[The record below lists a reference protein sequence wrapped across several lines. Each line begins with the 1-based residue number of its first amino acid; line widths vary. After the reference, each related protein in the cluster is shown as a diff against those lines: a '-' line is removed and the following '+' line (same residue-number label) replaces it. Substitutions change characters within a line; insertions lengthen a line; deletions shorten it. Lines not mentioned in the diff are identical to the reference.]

1 MKPSRPRPY
10 TALALAGLGLFV
22 CASAGCAAREA
33 PAAET
38 RARNVAVAEARSPEA
53 RRVGGP
59 DGRPLGLLR
68 ELDAAFPLYELHLEA
83 PYGIDELLVAAGEG
97 ASGEGGS
104 GGRGASAAGRP
115 EPHDAEA
122 GSPGKA
128 EDQPFACSC
137 FSASLPEGGRIF
149 GRNFDWR
156 RDPALVLF
164 ARPKGAYAS
173 VSMVDIAYLGYSASK
188 TPLDDPAALARAWRL
203 PFDGMNEKGLGVGM
217 MAVDHAE
224 GSRGQGRPRIGE
236 LGLIRVLLDRA
247 ASVAEALSLME
258 GYDVELE
265 DPPIHYFLADRSG
278 DAAVVEYLGGRPR
291 VFRSGKRW
299 QLATNFLLA
308 EVPEEGRGAACWRYA
323 RAAARL
329 EAAGGTLSAAEAM
342 DLLGEVS
349 QPSTRWS
356 AVYDLGS
363 GALEL
368 ALGRDYGR
376 TLRLSLS
383 GGPPAAAAP

>member
-22 CASAGCAAREA
+22 CASAGCAPREA
-33 PAAET
+33 PAAEA
-38 RARNVAVAEARSPEA
+38 RARNGPVPGARAPEA

-68 ELDAAFPLYELHLEA
+68 ELDAAFPLYEFHLEA
-83 PYGIDELLVAAGEG
+83 SYGIEELLIAAADG
-97 ASGEGGS
+97 ASSGDGSGAGGS
-104 GGRGASAAGRP
+104 AAPARP
-115 EPHDAEA
+115 GPDAEA
-122 GSPGKA
+122 YSPAKA
-128 EDQPFACSC
+128 AARPFACSC
-137 FSASLPEGGRIF
+137 FAAGLPEGGRIF

-164 ARPKGAYAS
+164 ARPEGAYAS

-258 GYDVELE
+258 NYDVELE

-278 DAAVVEYLGGRPR
+278 DAAVVEYLGGRMR

>member
-1 MKPSRPRPY
+1 MKTSNPRPY
-10 TALALAGLGLFV
+10 TVLALAGLGLLVF
-22 CASAGCAAREA
+22 ASSGCSARETQA
-33 PAAET
+33 
-38 RARNVAVAEARSPEA
+38 PEA
-53 RRVGGP
+53 RASEARASEPRRVSGA

-83 PYGIDELLVAAGEG
+83 PYGIEELLVAVGEG
-97 ASGEGGS
+97 ASREGS
-104 GGRGASAAGRP
+104 SAAAARTGAV
-115 EPHDAEA
+115 EGEA
-122 GSPGKA
+122 VSQARGKT
-128 EDQPFACSC
+128 EGQPFACSC
-137 FSASLPEGGRIF
+137 FSARQPGGGRIF
-149 GRNFDWR
+149 CRNFDWR

-164 ARPKGAYAS
+164 AKPKGAYAS
-173 VSMVDIAYLGYSASK
+173 VSMVDIAYLGYSGSK

-224 GSRGQGRPRIGE
+224 GTRGGGRPRIGE
-236 LGLIRVLLDRA
+236 LGLIRVLLDGA

-329 EAAGGTLSAAEAM
+329 EAAGGTLGAAEAM

-363 GALEL
+363 GAIEL

-376 TLRLSLS
+376 TLRLALS
-383 GGPPAAAAP
+383 GDPPATAAP